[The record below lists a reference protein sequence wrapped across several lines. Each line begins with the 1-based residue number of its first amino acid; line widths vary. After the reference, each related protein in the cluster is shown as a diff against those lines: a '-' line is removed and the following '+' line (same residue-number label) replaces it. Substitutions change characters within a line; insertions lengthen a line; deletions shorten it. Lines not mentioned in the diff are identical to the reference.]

1 MSWKKWI
8 FFLKIIRIN
17 IFIYILNIL
26 ISANDNLWWTIQKSI
41 FSIQYNSDIYDILKK
56 KWQLIYDRLWGE
68 KMLQLSMRVI
78 KMYELILDHT
88 LGCSRVKTQN
98 FLMMCLMKRDNEFR
112 LGGDMVRN
120 SSYLPFLLH
129 LVIYDFFWPCSA
141 PWLVMWLVWA
151 PIFIPLISFI
161 SFCWGVV
168 IRRQNKSEKIFKKTD
183 LNFF

>member
-1 MSWKKWI
+1 
-8 FFLKIIRIN
+8 
-17 IFIYILNIL
+17 
-26 ISANDNLWWTIQKSI
+26 
-41 FSIQYNSDIYDILKK
+41 
-56 KWQLIYDRLWGE
+56 
-68 KMLQLSMRVI
+68 
-78 KMYELILDHT
+78 MYELILDHT

-168 IRRQNKSEKIFKKTD
+168 IRRQNKSEKIFQENWSEFLLVRYCAQLEHSCHLFPHCHSKASTNLHFKPFLSDVNQGLLTGKFAFHYFVFVYFDWNSRND
-183 LNFF
+183 LSSCNIFPPFVLY

>member
-1 MSWKKWI
+1 MIIYDELFKRASFQFNI
-8 FFLKIIRIN
+8 ILTYMTFLKKMTI
-17 IFIYILNIL
+17 
-26 ISANDNLWWTIQKSI
+26 DLWPIMRWK
-41 FSIQYNSDIYDILKK
+41 DV
-56 KWQLIYDRLWGE
+56 
-68 KMLQLSMRVI
+68 QLSMRVI

-141 PWLVMWLVWA
+141 PWLVMWLVWV